1 MVFSRAMLKLLLPLL
16 IYPNVVSQNL
26 IIDVSHN
33 AICEYVSSMST
44 HFKNEVLKS
53 KLPSMEA
60 SRFICGVVLEDTEV
74 VNFSFNKFSAELAG
88 PSKDFKDYFLNITD
102 LSITISG
109 QYTRNFLF
117 FKFHDSFS
125 VSIKFKNVSIG
136 ALVPSF
142 DNGLPFLHGVINC
155 DFSPVVIDDPV
166 TDGWFV
172 TSLIYDAVEENI
184 KEIVCYKLVESL
196 DNKIRK
202 DIHELQV
209 DFPLFSNSSE
219 MSYRMYKKAPYVTPS
234 KQIRY
239 FIEGEI
245 EFPVSEPAV
254 FLPNEVEEESI
265 QRHVAYHIHEKLLA
279 EMMDAICEKGL
290 FDSNFTSLPSM
301 KSVSYLCLSTSVKI
315 QSISSTIT
323 IIIHITSLETYPD
336 NEEKTQLRS
345 FMVTPLH
352 NSEHELFIRLKS
364 QLANRW
370 LDNTFTE
377 QLFNHLSK
385 ILSDNFRLPLPFIH
399 NSSISD
405 VIFLSNADYF
415 TILSNFDF
423 HHNDTHL

>member
-1 MVFSRAMLKLLLPLL
+1 MLKLLLPLL
-16 IYPNVVSQNL
+16 IYPLLLVGQNL
-26 IIDVSHN
+26 IIDVSQN
-33 AICEYVSSMST
+33 AIQKYVSSMSSQ
-44 HFKNEVLKS
+44 FKNEIHNS
-53 KLPSMEA
+53 KLPPMEA
-60 SRFICGVVLEDTEV
+60 SRFICGVVLKDTTV
-74 VNFSFNKFSAELAG
+74 SNIKFSNFSAELAG
-88 PSKDFKDYFLNITD
+88 KFKDYYLNITD
-102 LSITISG
+102 FSITISG
-109 QYTRNFLF
+109 NYIRKFFF

-125 VSIKFKNVSIG
+125 VKLKFKKAALG

-142 DNGLPFLHGVINC
+142 ANGLPFLHGVINC
-155 DFSPVVIDDPV
+155 DFSPVIIDDPV

-184 KEIVCYKLVESL
+184 RDIVCLKLVESL
-196 DNKIRK
+196 DKKIRS
-202 DIHELQV
+202 DIYELQV

-219 MSYRMYKKAPYVTPS
+219 MSYRMFKKAPYMTPS

-245 EFPVSEPAV
+245 ELPVSEPAV
-254 FLPNEVEEESI
+254 FIPEEVIDENI

-279 EMMDAICEKGL
+279 EMLDAICEKGL

-315 QSISSTIT
+315 QSLSSTIT

-336 NEEKTQLRS
+336 KQEKTQLRS

-364 QLANRW
+364 QIANRW

-377 QLFNHLSK
+377 QLFNHLSQV
-385 ILSDNFRLPLPFIH
+385 LSDNFRLPLPFIR

-415 TILSNFDF
+415 TILPNFDF
-423 HHNDTHL
+423 HHNDTQL

>member
-1 MVFSRAMLKLLLPLL
+1 MLKLLLPLL
-16 IYPNVVSQNL
+16 IYPLLLVGQNL
-26 IIDVSHN
+26 IIDVSQN
-33 AICEYVSSMST
+33 AIQKYVSSMSSQ
-44 HFKNEVLKS
+44 FKNEIQNS
-53 KLPSMEA
+53 KLPPMEA
-60 SRFICGVVLEDTEV
+60 SRFICGVVLKDTTV
-74 VNFSFNKFSAELAG
+74 SNIKFSNFSAELAG
-88 PSKDFKDYFLNITD
+88 KFKDYYLNITD

-109 QYTRNFLF
+109 NYIRNFLF

-125 VSIKFKNVSIG
+125 VKLKFKKAALG

-142 DNGLPFLHGVINC
+142 ANGLPFLHGVINC
-155 DFSPVVIDDPV
+155 DFSPVIIDDPV

-184 KEIVCYKLVESL
+184 RDIVCLKLVESL
-196 DNKIRK
+196 DKKIRS
-202 DIHELQV
+202 DIYELQV

-219 MSYRMYKKAPYVTPS
+219 MSYRMFKKAPYMTPS
-234 KQIRY
+234 KQIQY

-245 EFPVSEPAV
+245 ELPVSEPAV
-254 FLPNEVEEESI
+254 FIPEEVIDENI

-279 EMMDAICEKGL
+279 EMLDAICEKGL

-315 QSISSTIT
+315 QSLSSTIT

-336 NEEKTQLRS
+336 KQEKTQLRS

-364 QLANRW
+364 QIANRW

-377 QLFNHLSK
+377 QLFNHLSQV
-385 ILSDNFRLPLPFIH
+385 LSDNFRLPLPFIH

-405 VIFLSNADYF
+405 VIFLSNVDYF

-423 HHNDTHL
+423 HHNDTQL